1 MDKNDKIGLIGYGYW
16 GKILYK
22 TLLKLGHENVIVCDV
37 SGHGDVKDYKD
48 LEVSHVLIATP
59 PSTHY
64 EICDHFL
71 RRGVNVFCEK
81 PLVTVIEEADKLY
94 DVAAKTGA
102 KLFTDWTFTYN
113 YAVQRLK
120 QEYDAGL
127 LGNIESITMHRY
139 NSNITHIVDGTTCKW
154 DLACHDVSIIQ
165 YLVEDNPVTVDW
177 TEYSKRMNGPDSAF
191 GILTYKDFAATV
203 NVSWVY
209 GDKFREC
216 VFDFSEATVI
226 WDDKIQKLT
235 YYPKAKSHSHRQET
249 IDYSAF
255 PSPLENSIVNFLSK
269 ETALVNKEITIQTL
283 KILED

>member
-1 MDKNDKIGLIGYGYW
+1 MNKTDKIGLIGYGYW

-22 TLLKLGHENVIVCDV
+22 TLLKLGYKNITICDV
-37 SGHGDVKDYKD
+37 SGDGDIKNYSE
-48 LEVSHVLIATP
+48 LEVSHILIATP

-81 PLVTVIEEADKLY
+81 PLVTNIEEAYKLY
-94 DVAAKTGA
+94 EVASKTGA

-113 YAVQRLK
+113 YAVKRLK

-127 LGNIESITMHRY
+127 LGSINSITMHRY

-165 YLVEDNPVTVDW
+165 YLVGNKPVQVDW
-177 TEYSKRMNGPDSAF
+177 TEYSKRMNGSDSAF
-191 GILTYKDFAATV
+191 GIVTYKNFAATI

-216 VFDFSEATVI
+216 IFDFSEATVI
-226 WDDKIQKLT
+226 WDDKVQTLT
-235 YYPKAKSHSHRQET
+235 YYPKAESHSHRQE
-249 IDYSAF
+249 IVDYSAF
-255 PSPLENSIVNFLSK
+255 PSPLENSIDNFLSQNNVD
-269 ETALVNKEITIQTL
+269 LNKEITLQTIE
-283 KILED
+283 ILED